1 MTKKEIAQLSDNEL
15 VAKIVN
21 GKGGRAM
28 QEVLYDRYANKV
40 FYKCVGMV
48 KETATAQDLMHDIMV
63 KILTNLHK
71 FKGTADFS
79 FWVRSISYNYCVDYL
94 KKQKRTRTEEVDER
108 FDDLPEDDTERE
120 NRLLKEVRL
129 TQLEQLLEE
138 LKPTDKAM
146 LLMRYQ
152 EGLSVK
158 DIAKALKIGESA
170 VKMRLKR
177 SRDRLTQ
184 LVSETND
191 NDD

>member
-1 MTKKEIAQLSDNEL
+1 MTKEEIAQLSDNEL

-21 GKGGRAM
+21 GEGGRAM
-28 QEVLYDRYANKV
+28 QEAIYDRYANKV

-94 KKQKRTRTEEVDER
+94 KKQKRIRTEVVDEKY
-108 FDDLPEDDTERE
+108 DDLTEDAIERN

-158 DIAKALKIGESA
+158 NIAKALKIGESA

-177 SRDRLTQ
+177 SRDRLAD
-184 LVSETND
+184 LVANTN
-191 NDD
+191 ND